1 MHGNYKDMFIPR
13 ALENSIHKSLQRFA
27 VTAILGP
34 RQCGKSTLA
43 RHIMA
48 GKNNTV
54 YLDLE
59 RPSDLNKLDDAEWF
73 FSSNRGSFFCIDE
86 IQRKPE
92 LFPLIRS
99 LADKWGGKG
108 HFLVLG
114 SASRELLRQSS
125 ETLAGRISY
134 HRLTPFTWPEIAGYY
149 SLEDYLVKGGFPGSL
164 MTGSMEESIEWRDN
178 FIGTFIERDLLQW
191 AGISPAGMRRLWQ
204 MLANANG
211 QLVNYSALAN
221 SLGVSNT
228 TVKNYIDLLQATY
241 MLDIVQPLHANV
253 GKRITKSPKI
263 YVSDHG
269 LVNAFAGILSFNQL
283 SGHILLGSVWES
295 LVLQNLKA
303 HLPRVACWFYQT
315 SHGAEVDF
323 VLEYGS
329 KRLAVECKASLAPT
343 LTKGNFISMDDV
355 GSEKVLVVTPTEK
368 GWEKS
373 QNILVASITEAIDYA
388 KGYFFENP

>member
-1 MHGNYKDMFIPR
+1 MFIPR
-13 ALENSIHKSLQRFA
+13 ALESHIQKSLDRFP

-43 RHIMA
+43 KHIMA
-48 GKNNTV
+48 RKSNTI

-73 FSSNRGSFFCIDE
+73 LSSNKGSFFCIDE

-99 LADKWGGKG
+99 LSDEWGGKG

-114 SASRELLRQSS
+114 SASRDLLKQRS
-125 ETLAGRISY
+125 ESLAGRISY
-134 HRLTPFTWPEIAGYY
+134 HRLTPFTWPEVAGHF
-149 SLEDYLVKGGFPGSL
+149 SLDDYLAKGGFPGSL
-164 MTGSMEESIEWRDN
+164 ITGSMEESIDWREN
-178 FIGTFIERDLLQW
+178 FISTFIERDLLQW
-191 AGISPAGMRRLWQ
+191 AGVSPAAMRRLWQ

-241 MLDIVQPLHANV
+241 MLEVLQPLHANV
-253 GKRITKSPKI
+253 EKRITKSPKV
-263 YVSDHG
+263 YVADHG

-303 HLPRVACWFYQT
+303 HVPLVKFWFYRT

-329 KRLAVECKASLAPT
+329 KRLAVECKAALAPS
-343 LTKGNFISMDDV
+343 LTKGNFISMDDT
-355 GSEKVLVVTPTEK
+355 GSEKILVVTPTEK
-368 GWEKS
+368 GWNKS
-373 QNILVASITEAIDYA
+373 QHTIVASIPEAIDFI
-388 KGYFFENP
+388 KGYFFG